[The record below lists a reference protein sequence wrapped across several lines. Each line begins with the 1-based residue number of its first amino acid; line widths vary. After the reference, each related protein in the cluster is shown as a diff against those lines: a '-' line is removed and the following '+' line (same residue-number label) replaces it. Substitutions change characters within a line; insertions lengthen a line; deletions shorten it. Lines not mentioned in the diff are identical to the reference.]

1 MTAVLLFYCFEL
13 TLIPVQIWFKYW
25 VSNNWKNYFE
35 FLLVDFTFSHH
46 MLNRNQSQEYGSSVF
61 SLNCQTFFKIFTT
74 LQWNTKLCRRRGW
87 SSMWFFLPYT
97 RCITPN
103 LVTSWRCPISALLH
117 LQATQLLSQKCGSDR
132 ELPAIRAT
140 ENFFRR

>member
-1 MTAVLLFYCFEL
+1 MTAVLFFYCFEL

-35 FLLVDFTFSHH
+35 FLLVDFAFSHH

-61 SLNCQTFFKIFTT
+61 SLNCQTFFKVFTT
-74 LQWNTKLCRRRGW
+74 LQWNTKIYRRRGW

-103 LVTSWRCPISALLH
+103 LVTSWRCPSPHYCTCRQHSFFRKTVAAIANCRQSE
-117 LQATQLLSQKCGSDR
+117 LQR
-132 ELPAIRAT
+132 I
-140 ENFFRR
+140 FFRR